1 MAYQNGRP
9 RVEFPAIIFLVFNEI
24 CLDMEAV
31 EIPKEEKIAAFVQ
44 KVSDL
49 WDFYLENNG
58 GKNQRRAKEEEDV
71 WKWEKKWNWQGFVM
85 DKLKFYTNIYWFYSR
100 VFVSTIL

>member
-49 WDFYLENNG
+49 
-58 GKNQRRAKEEEDV
+58 
-71 WKWEKKWNWQGFVM
+71 
-85 DKLKFYTNIYWFYSR
+85 
-100 VFVSTIL
+100 